1 LFKLHDVPANF
12 PASLH
17 LNRIH
22 GPQYL
27 LARLLNQLTQ
37 AA

>member
-1 LFKLHDVPANF
+1 LFKVHDVPANL
-12 PASLH
+12 PASLD

-22 GPQYL
+22 SPQYL
-27 LARLLNQLTQ
+27 VARLLNQLTQ